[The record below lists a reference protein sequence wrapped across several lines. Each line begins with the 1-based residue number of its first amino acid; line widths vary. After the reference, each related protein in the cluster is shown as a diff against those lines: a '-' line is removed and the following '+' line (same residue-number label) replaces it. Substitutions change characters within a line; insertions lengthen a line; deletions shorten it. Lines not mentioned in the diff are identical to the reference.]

1 MPASV
6 DSFSIAQSVSPV
18 ESTSSM
24 ITTRASL
31 ESKSRCILIL
41 FSLDLS
47 GVRISIVIDE
57 IYDERLITDTV
68 GGELLSLAGFKLFQ
82 AIMVWPSHTGCQ
94 P

>member
-6 DSFSIAQSVSPV
+6 NRFSIAQSVSPV

-24 ITTRASL
+24 VTTRASL
-31 ESKSRCILIL
+31 ESKSRCISIL

-68 GGELLSLAGFKLFQ
+68 GGGSLLHALMSKVTPLGRPKAK
-82 AIMVWPSHTGCQ
+82 HR
-94 P
+94 